1 VDQPAPQ
8 AASAIR
14 APGLRARWS
23 KSGAASS
30 QPSSSW
36 VKAGRLNAAC
46 AALTYLPPL
55 NTAFQTAPLD
65 VQTWL
70 LIAALSVA
78 AWAVVVLDK
87 RIRHRIV

>member
-1 VDQPAPQ
+1 
-8 AASAIR
+8 
-14 APGLRARWS
+14 
-23 KSGAASS
+23 
-30 QPSSSW
+30 
-36 VKAGRLNAAC
+36 LNAAC

-87 RIRHRIV
+87 HIRQRIV